1 MRLATPNG
9 LLIVTD
15 KFGRY
20 SIACGAIPDKDI
32 GSNFLLKLDTATLP
46 TGYRVTSENP
56 RVVRL
61 TQGKLTKLNFAAANL
76 RVIRLE
82 VSDASF
88 ADGSERP
95 MPATVRSLGSL
106 LPLAEEEP
114 SLLRIVYD
122 SPGAGRDL
130 VHRRLEGL
138 QSLINRAW
146 AAKQRGYPLSVETRI
161 VN

>member
-20 SIACGAIPDKDI
+20 SIACGAIPDAKI

-61 TQGKLTKLNFAAANL
+61 TQGKLTKLNFAAANM

-82 VSDASF
+82 VTDASF
-88 ADGSERP
+88 ADGGERP
-95 MPATVRSLGSL
+95 LPATVRSLGSL
-106 LPLAEEEP
+106 LPLADEEP
-114 SLLRIVYD
+114 SLLRIVY
-122 SPGAGRDL
+122 AGPAVDHAL
-130 VHRRLEGL
+130 VRRRLEGL
-138 QSLINRAW
+138 ESLIDSAW
-146 AAKQRGYPLSVETRI
+146 AARPRSNPLAVETRI
-161 VN
+161 IN